1 MKSMVLQ
8 TQYQQVLKKRT
19 LSNQQDPVG
28 PADIHLKETDTEKH
42 PYKVRLRG
50 FRDFALF
57 ATVIASVN

>member
-42 PYKVRLRG
+42 P
-50 FRDFALF
+50 
-57 ATVIASVN
+57 